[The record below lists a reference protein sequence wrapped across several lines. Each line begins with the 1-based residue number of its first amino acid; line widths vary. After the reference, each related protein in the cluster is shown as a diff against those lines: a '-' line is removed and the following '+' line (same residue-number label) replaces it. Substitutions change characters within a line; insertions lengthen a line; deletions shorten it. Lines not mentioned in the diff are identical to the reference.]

1 MTLEQMKELAV
12 ILEDALRNKVE
23 EDGVMHDAHY
33 QASEALHK
41 AMSLRSAIGTVLRTE
56 AKARTQA

>member
-1 MTLEQMKELAV
+1 MKELAV

-33 QASEALHK
+33 EASEALHK
-41 AMSLRSAIGTVLRTE
+41 AMSLRSAIGTVTHRSQVEIIQSL
-56 AKARTQA
+56 